1 MAFLGATLI
10 RNIHK
15 SSAIRFAGS
24 AILPKKSITPAR
36 SVSNGG
42 QLQFGFQFVREY
54 SKGSK
59 MSTLPR
65 VFFDMTAD
73 GEPVGRIIMEVSF
86 QKHTYFSSIFILPGI
101 FFFCIYALLKF
112 LRVCACVCVCAY
124 THACRIS
131 IIHVCK

>member
-1 MAFLGATLI
+1 MALLGATLI

-73 GEPVGRIIMEVSF
+73 GDPVGRIVMEVSF
-86 QKHTYFSSIFILPGI
+86 EKYFASIFILPGI
-101 FFFCIYALLKF
+101 FVFFFVLMHF
-112 LRVCACVCVCAY
+112 
-124 THACRIS
+124 
-131 IIHVCK
+131 

>member
-1 MAFLGATLI
+1 MALLGATLI

-101 FFFCIYALLKF
+101 FFCIYALLKF
-112 LRVCACVCVCAY
+112 VRVCVCVHTYTY

>member
-1 MAFLGATLI
+1 MALLGATLI

-101 FFFCIYALLKF
+101 FFLYLCTFE
-112 LRVCACVCVCAY
+112 VCTCVCVCAY
-124 THACRIS
+124 
-131 IIHVCK
+131 IHTCMPHIYYTRV

>member
-1 MAFLGATLI
+1 MVFLGATLL

-15 SSAIRFAGS
+15 SSALRLAGS

-36 SVSNGG
+36 IASNRG

-54 SKGSK
+54 SKQSK

-73 GEPVGRIIMEVSF
+73 GEPVGRIVMEVSLL
-86 QKHTYFSSIFILPGI
+86 IFAGFFI
-101 FFFCIYALLKF
+101 FHLYLQFENGLLTF
-112 LRVCACVCVCAY
+112 
-124 THACRIS
+124 
-131 IIHVCK
+131 

>member
-1 MAFLGATLI
+1 MALLGATLI

-73 GEPVGRIIMEVSF
+73 GEPVGRIVMEVSF
-86 QKHTYFSSIFILPGI
+86 QKYFFQYFYFAWNII
-101 FFFCIYALLKF
+101 FFCIYALLKYV
-112 LRVCACVCVCAY
+112 LVCV
-124 THACRIS
+124 
-131 IIHVCK
+131 

>member
-1 MAFLGATLI
+1 MALLGATLI

-86 QKHTYFSSIFILPGI
+86 QKHTYFSSIFILPRI
-101 FFFCIYALLKF
+101 FFCIYALSKF
-112 LRVCACVCVCAY
+112 VRVCVCVHTYTY